1 MANNSKKERPTPRPP
16 ASAEAYEKRLIALA
30 YAEAERQIKDGSA
43 AATTINHFL
52 KLGSMRD
59 QLEKA
64 KLEAETKLAEQ
75 KIAEIAAAQDAN
87 RLAEEAL
94 TAFKTY
100 SGNNG

>member
-1 MANNSKKERPTPRPP
+1 MANTPKKKRPAPRPP
-16 ASAEAYEKRLIALA
+16 MTAEAYEQKLIALA
-30 YAEAERQIKDGSA
+30 YAEAERQIKEGRA

-52 KLGSMRD
+52 KLGSQRD
-59 QLEKA
+59 KLEQA

>member
-1 MANNSKKERPTPRPP
+1 MANKSKKERPSPSPP
-16 ASAEAYEKRLIALA
+16 KSAEAYEQRLIALA
-30 YAEAERQIKDGSA
+30 YSEAERQIREGTA

-52 KLGSMRD
+52 KLGSVRD

-75 KIAEIAAAQDAN
+75 KIAEIASSQDAN

-94 TAFKTY
+94 RAFKTY
-100 SGNNG
+100 SGVQ